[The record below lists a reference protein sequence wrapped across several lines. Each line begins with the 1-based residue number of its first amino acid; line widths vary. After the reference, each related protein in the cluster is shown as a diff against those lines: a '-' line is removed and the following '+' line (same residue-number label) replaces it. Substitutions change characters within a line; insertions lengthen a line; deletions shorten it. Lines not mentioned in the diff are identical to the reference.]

1 MARPLRIARVN
12 RVDRV
17 VHRLRP
23 GRAAVSVVAVTLLL
37 ATSACSSDDTGAND
51 DGPAATGDTG
61 STDDT
66 TVSPAVVDQLAEW
79 SDRGPHGVGSVQL
92 DLAGRRTVVWY
103 PAEEGAGTEE
113 PLETFDITG
122 LLSPELQAEVPADM
136 RVQHP
141 IAARPG
147 AEPATGGPFPVVLF
161 SHGFAGFPEQSASLT
176 THLASWGY
184 VVAAT
189 DHVERSLSGL
199 LGTGAQ
205 GVEAAEDDEVLSDLL
220 DLVALQA
227 DDPTS
232 PLAGLVDLE
241 HVAATG
247 HSAGAAASYTVA
259 ATDDRIDAFV
269 AYSLRGPEEV
279 DVPTVPGLV
288 MLGELDATIEPD
300 ITQAAYD
307 AMATPRYLLSV
318 ADAGHLVFSDVCL
331 IGRDQGGLV
340 GIVESIGLDIPAD
353 LLSLASDGCQDDLP
367 PVDDAFGAIDAVSVA
382 FLRAYLDGDDAAAA
396 SLVPEAVS
404 AQDGWPATLT
414 ADP

>member
-205 GVEAAEDDEVLSDLL
+205 GVDAAEDDEVLSDLL

-247 HSAGAAASYTVA
+247 HSAGPPRPTRSRRPTIASTPSSPTRCAAPKKSTSRPCPVSSCS
-259 ATDDRIDAFV
+259 V
-269 AYSLRGPEEV
+269 NS
-279 DVPTVPGLV
+279 
-288 MLGELDATIEPD
+288 
-300 ITQAAYD
+300 
-307 AMATPRYLLSV
+307 TPRS
-318 ADAGHLVFSDVCL
+318 SPTSP
-331 IGRDQGGLV
+331 R
-340 GIVESIGLDIPAD
+340 
-353 LLSLASDGCQDDLP
+353 P
-367 PVDDAFGAIDAVSVA
+367 PTTRWRR
-382 FLRAYLDGDDAAAA
+382 RATCCR
-396 SLVPEAVS
+396 SPM
-404 AQDGWPATLT
+404 PATWSSAT
-414 ADP
+414 CA